1 MSYLTDKKEGASY
14 LVMGNEAIVRGAL
27 EAGVNVAS
35 GYPGTPSSEI
45 IDSLAKVAAERGL
58 YVEWSVNEKVAL
70 EVAAAASFAKL
81 RALCAMK
88 QNGVDVASD
97 FLLHLAGTGTRGG
110 IILVACDDPGALS
123 SANEG
128 ESRYFARIM
137 EIPLLEPGNFQ
148 EAKEMTKWAFEVSEE
163 LRQIVMV
170 RSVTRISHASGNV
183 TYGTLPEGKRKAK
196 FKYDGFIL
204 DPDEGAIVSPPV
216 GWKHQRQQEKIKK
229 VRGIF
234 EESSFNTYEGP
245 EKPDLL
251 IITSSACYL
260 YSKEAINL
268 LGIEDHVGLLKLGTT
283 WPLPPKLLT
292 KQLLKTDR
300 VMIVE
305 EVLPF
310 LEENVKILAAEQ
322 GPEIGIKTFYGKN
335 DGTIPMTGELNPD
348 IVTAALS
355 TVLGIDYTPVP
366 EDYEQSAKLSVS
378 VSAPAR
384 DLVFCPGCP
393 HRASFFSIHN
403 ALELD
408 GRKGFV
414 CGDIGCYAMASR
426 TTGFGTLKTLHA
438 MGSGAGVASG
448 FGKLGQFG
456 MDQPVLAVC
465 GDSTFYHAV
474 MPALVNAV
482 HNKADITLVV
492 LDNSGT
498 AMTGFQPHP
507 GLAHNALGEEV
518 PGVDI
523 AKICEAI
530 GAKVEIRDPFDLRET
545 RETLNNLIEDKNGTK
560 VLVLRKACA
569 LSPQRRHKKDYN
581 VRVDQTICVG
591 EACGC
596 NRLCTRIFRCPGI
609 IWNYEKKKAEID
621 EVICT
626 GCGVCADICP
636 QGAIKREEVAHLKDE
651 SEAAIQGPL

>member
-1 MSYLTDKKEGASY
+1 MSYLTDKEGSAFY
-14 LVMGNEAIVRGAL
+14 PIMGNEAIVRGAL

-35 GYPGTPSSEI
+35 SYPGTPSSEI
-45 IDSLAKVAAERGL
+45 IDSLAKVASERNL
-58 YVEWSVNEKVAL
+58 YAEWSVNEKVAL

-110 IILVACDDPGALS
+110 IVLVACDDPGSLS

-148 EAKEMTKWAFEVSEE
+148 EAKDMTKWAFELSEE
-163 LRQIVMV
+163 LRQIVML

-183 TYGTLPEGKRKAK
+183 RYGTLPEVKRKAEFK
-196 FKYDGFIL
+196 FDGPIL
-204 DPDEGAIVSPPV
+204 DPDEGTMVSPPV
-216 GWKHQRQQEKIKK
+216 VWKHQRQQEKVKK
-229 VRGIF
+229 AREIF
-234 EESSFNTYEGP
+234 EESPFNTYEGP

-260 YSKEAINL
+260 YSKEAINV
-268 LGIEDHVGLLKLGTT
+268 LGLEHRVGILKMGTT
-283 WPLPPKLLT
+283 WPLPPRLLV
-292 KQLLKTDR
+292 KHLLKTDS

-310 LEENVKILAAEQ
+310 LEENVKILAAERAS
-322 GPEIGIKTFYGKN
+322 EIGLKTFHGKN
-335 DGTIPMTGELNPD
+335 DGTLPSTGEMNPD
-348 IVTAALS
+348 LVITALGN
-355 TVLGIDYTPVP
+355 VLGIDYVPVP
-366 EDYEQSAKLSVS
+366 EEYEQAAMLAVANE
-378 VSAPAR
+378 APVR

-408 GRKGFV
+408 NRKGFV
-414 CGDIGCYAMASR
+414 CGDIGCYAMAGR
-426 TTGFGTLKTLHA
+426 PTGFGVLKTIHA
-438 MGSGAGVASG
+438 MGSGAGIASG

-507 GLAHNALGEEV
+507 GIDHNVLDQEV
-518 PGVDI
+518 PGLDL
-523 AKICEAI
+523 AKICETI
-530 GAKVEIRDPFDLRET
+530 GARVEIRDPFNLQET
-545 RETLNNLIEDKNGTK
+545 RDTLNQLMEDKNGTK
-560 VLVLRKACA
+560 VLVLRQACA
-569 LSPQRRHKKDYN
+569 LSPQRRHKKNYE
-581 VRVDQTICVG
+581 VRVDQTICLG

-596 NRLCTRIFRCPGI
+596 GRICTRIFRCPGI
-609 IWNYEKKKAEID
+609 FWHEEKKKAEID

-626 GCGVCADICP
+626 GCGVCADICLP
-636 QGAIKREEVAHLKDE
+636 GAIKRAEV
-651 SEAAIQGPL
+651 SNR